1 MGNVYVAP
9 IRNAQFRLNKGEKA
23 YTFRVYSGR
32 GSKHFRGSIKLRRS
46 MERPKQTQLAGQ
58 DGAEDSGDRWFPE
71 LDRRSLTVTN
81 LGDNSDDVDY
91 WRNRTP
97 QERIRAVEMLRRL
110 NYGIDATS
118 SRLQRLLEID
128 ERAWS

>member
-1 MGNVYVAP
+1 
-9 IRNAQFRLNKGEKA
+9 
-23 YTFRVYSGR
+23 
-32 GSKHFRGSIKLRRS
+32 

-58 DGAEDSGDRWFPE
+58 DGAEDSGDRRFPE

-118 SRLQRLLEID
+118 SRPQIEQEGSR
-128 ERAWS
+128 